1 LAVAV
6 EPAGDGIKESSNRQR
21 LSARKNYLEVI
32 FEVSRRIEA
41 A

>member
-6 EPAGDGIKESSNRQR
+6 EAAGGGIKESSNRQR
-21 LSARKNYLEVI
+21 LSARENYLEVI
-32 FEVSRRIEA
+32 VEVFRRIEA